1 MPFRGCCGPKEGES
15 PPRAPA
21 AVRRS
26 PPAVPARPI
35 FAWKRSQGCFVC
47 STLLSIKERDSSSF
61 PQVPGSGHAAD
72 VTGKGPGRRGM
83 LLESPAQH
91 RAQGPRWAAWAAGT
105 GKDQDGE
112 GPNQTGNSE
121 APQSPPRPPR
131 HTEDGAAPSTPPK
144 ARRSLGMH
152 PGAGGTTLSTSWERQ
167 LPAREQTQHPG
178 ALLQHLPAP
187 SRAVLHRA
195 TRSEE
200 GAERRPS
207 APRARA
213 QVTPAPPGHSTAP
226 QALPRRPQAP

>member
-1 MPFRGCCGPKEGES
+1 
-15 PPRAPA
+15 
-21 AVRRS
+21 
-26 PPAVPARPI
+26 
-35 FAWKRSQGCFVC
+35 
-47 STLLSIKERDSSSF
+47 
-61 PQVPGSGHAAD
+61 
-72 VTGKGPGRRGM
+72 M

-105 GKDQDGE
+105 GKEQDGE

-187 SRAVLHRA
+187 SGAVLHRA
-195 TRSEE
+195 TRWEE

-213 QVTPAPPGHSTAP
+213 QVTPAPPGHSRAP
-226 QALPRRPQAP
+226 QALPRRPQAPCPSGHPKPVPSSPEDAPGLPHNPEFGGVPEHPRTNLAKVPPARGSRQPPHRDTWAGQRPRRGKSGLSAWKEIFIKN